1 MARFFQYLREFI
13 QIETEMDLMK
23 IRQRAIKLF
32 RSQIKTIFMK
42 KNFTLALLVILV
54 AVASC
59 SFTNKSFEN
68 DDKDKLLLDLITYV
82 LERGHYEPKDLND
95 SFSSNVFD
103 DFIDILDPTKR
114 YFVASDI
121 RDFEKYRFM
130 IDDEIRNT
138 EITFFNVVYQRLMK
152 RMGEAK
158 EIYKEVLSEPFD
170 YSIAETINIDYK
182 DQAFATN
189 KKQLKERWRKQ
200 LKYNTL
206 GIFDNKVENR
216 IAEAKQDENTGKA
229 TATLTLNSFPG
240 TIDKV
245 TLEEESREN
254 TQNTLDEFF
263 DFIDDLERKDWFVQ
277 YINTIVDEFDP
288 HTFYFAPDDKEK
300 FDIGMS
306 GKFEGIGARL
316 QKKPEGAR
324 VMEIISGGPVWREQ
338 SLEVGDEILKV
349 GQDGEEPIDIVGM
362 RLDDAIKLIKGP
374 KGTVVD
380 LTVRKV
386 DGTVEEVSITRDV
399 VQLEESFA
407 KSATVKKED
416 SKYGLIHLP
425 KFYVD
430 FEDYTERNAAT
441 DVAKEVERLK
451 QEGVE
456 GIVLDLRDNGGGSLK
471 TVVEMAGLFI
481 KDGPIVQV
489 RSSGQRKEVHEDKD
503 ERIQWDGPLVIL
515 VNELSAS
522 ASEILAAAMQDYK
535 RAVVIGSK
543 QTFGKGTVQNVI
555 PLDNI
560 VRSNEHGDLGAIKL
574 TTQKFYRI
582 NGGSTQL
589 EGVKSDIVVPDRYSY
604 IDLGERDQENPLG
617 WDKITP
623 ANYKIW
629 DGYIDFETTV
639 SNSKKRMADN
649 EYIKLIEENAKW
661 LKEQQDE
668 TIISLSY
675 DAYKKRENQAKK
687 RSDHFK
693 SLQEYDSQLTFQSLR
708 YETELFTKD
717 SILREKRDRWHKNLA
732 KDIYVDEAV
741 NVLRDL
747 QLNNIKSAER
757 KLASVKG

>member
-1 MARFFQYLREFI
+1 
-13 QIETEMDLMK
+13 
-23 IRQRAIKLF
+23 
-32 RSQIKTIFMK
+32 MK
-42 KNFTLALLVILV
+42 KNFVLGLLVILI

-68 DDKDKLLLDLITYV
+68 NDKDKLLLDLITYV
-82 LERGHYEPKDLND
+82 LERGHYEPKDIND
-95 SFSSNVFD
+95 KFSANVFE

-114 YFVASDI
+114 YFLEGDVK
-121 RDFEKYRFM
+121 DFEKYKYQ
-130 IDDEIRNT
+130 IDDQIKNT
-138 EITFFNVVYQRLMK
+138 DITFFNLVYQRLMK
-152 RMGEAK
+152 RMDEAK
-158 EIYKEVLSEPFD
+158 EIYAEVLKEPFD
-170 YSIAETINIDYK
+170 FEQEESITIDYSEVP
-182 DQAFATN
+182 FAKN
-189 KKQLKERWRKQ
+189 RRELKERWRKQ
-200 LKYNTL
+200 LKYNAL
-206 GIFDNKVENR
+206 GVFDNKVKIR
-216 IAEAKQDENTGKA
+216 KTAMGTAEGDGSVSVEVDVDGLDPAKEELKNM
-229 TATLTLNSFPG
+229 
-240 TIDKV
+240 
-245 TLEEESREN
+245 TLEEVEAAARE
-254 TQNTLDEFF
+254 TTKNTLDDFF
-263 DFIDDLERKDWFVQ
+263 DFVSDLERKDWFVQ

-288 HTFYFAPDDKEK
+288 HTYYFPPQEKER

-316 QKKPEGAR
+316 QKKPEGAKI
-324 VMEIISGGPVWREQ
+324 VEIISGGPVWQ
-338 SLEVGDEILKV
+338 AKSLEVGDEILKV
-349 GQDGEEPIDIVGM
+349 GQDGEEPINIVGM

-386 DGTVEEVSITRDV
+386 DGTVDVISITRDV
-399 VQLEESFA
+399 VELEESYA
-407 KSATVKKED
+407 KSATVEKED
-416 SKYGLIHLP
+416 RKYGLIHLP

-430 FEDYTERNAAT
+430 FDDYSERNAAT

-451 QEGVE
+451 QAGAEGL
-456 GIVLDLRDNGGGSLK
+456 ILDLRDNGGGSLK

-481 KDGPIVQV
+481 KDGPVVQV

-560 VRSNEHGDLGAIKL
+560 VRSNEHGDLGAIKI

-617 WDKITP
+617 WDRISP
-623 ANYKIW
+623 ADYNVW
-629 DGYIDFETTV
+629 DGYIDYEGTIAKSTARLAQ
-639 SNSKKRMADN
+639 NSQV
-649 EYIKLIEENAKW
+649 KLIEENAIW

-668 TIISLSY
+668 SEVSLNY
-675 DAYKKRENQAKK
+675 QAYSSRQQRNKEKSNY
-687 RSDHFK
+687 FK
-693 SLQEYDSQLTFQSLR
+693 SLSDYDSKLTFESLK
-708 YETELFTKD
+708 YEKELFTQD
-717 SILREKRDRWHKNLA
+717 PILREKRDRWHNDLA
-732 KDIYVDEAV
+732 KDVYVEEAI
-741 NVLRDL
+741 NVLQDL
-747 QLNNIKSAER
+747 KMNSLKKGET
-757 KLASVKG
+757 KLAVKG

>member
-1 MARFFQYLREFI
+1 
-13 QIETEMDLMK
+13 
-23 IRQRAIKLF
+23 
-32 RSQIKTIFMK
+32 MK
-42 KNFTLALLVILV
+42 KNFTLAFLVILV

-82 LERGHYEPKDLND
+82 LEKGHYEPKDLND

-114 YFVASDI
+114 YFLESDI

-130 IDDEIRNT
+130 IDDEIKNT
-138 EITFFNVVYQRLMK
+138 EITFFNVVYQRLKK
-152 RMGEAK
+152 RMGEAE
-158 EIYKEVLSEPFD
+158 EIYKEVLETPFD
-170 YSIAETINIDYK
+170 YNKQETINIDYK
-182 DQAFATN
+182 DQEFAAN
-189 KKQLKERWRKQ
+189 KKLLRERWRQQ

-206 GIFDNKVENR
+206 GVYDNKLSENEENLPESELE
-216 IAEAKQDENTGKA
+216 AEARET
-229 TATLTLNSFPG
+229 TESTLG
-240 TIDKV
+240 
-245 TLEEESREN
+245 
-254 TQNTLDEFF
+254 EFF
-263 DFIDDLERKDWFVQ
+263 DFINDLERKDWFVQ

-316 QKKPEGAR
+316 QKKPEGAK
-324 VMEIISGGPVWREQ
+324 VVEIISGGPVWREQ

-349 GQDGEEPIDIVGM
+349 GQEGEEPIDIVGM

-374 KGTVVD
+374 KGSIVD
-380 LTVRKV
+380 LTVRRV
-386 DGTVEEVSITRDV
+386 DGTIEEVSIIRDV
-399 VQLEESFA
+399 VMLEESYA
-407 KSATVKKED
+407 KSATVREEGH
-416 SKYGLIHLP
+416 KYGLINLP

-451 QEGVE
+451 EEGVE
-456 GIVLDLRDNGGGSLK
+456 GIILDLRDNGGGSLK
-471 TVVEMAGLFI
+471 TVVDMAGLFI

-560 VRSNEHGDLGAIKL
+560 VRSNEHGNLGAIKL

-604 IDLGERDQENPLG
+604 IDLGERDQENPLE
-617 WDKITP
+617 WDKIS
-623 ANYKIW
+623 AADYEVW
-629 DGYIDFETTV
+629 DGYIDFETTIA
-639 SNSKKRMADN
+639 NSKARMAQN
-649 EYIKLIEENAKW
+649 PYIELIEENAKW

-668 TIISLSY
+668 TTVSLNY
-675 DAYKKRENQAKK
+675 EAYKQREEESKK
-687 RSDHFK
+687 KSDQFK
-693 SLQEYDSQLTFQSLR
+693 SLREYDSKLTFESLK
-708 YETELFTKD
+708 YETELFTQD
-717 SILREKRDRWHKNLA
+717 SVLREKRNRWHKSLA
-732 KDIYVDEAV
+732 KDIYVEEAI
-741 NVLRDL
+741 NVLQDL
-747 QLNNIKSAER
+747 KLNNIKSTER
-757 KLASVKG
+757 RLASVKG

>member
-1 MARFFQYLREFI
+1 
-13 QIETEMDLMK
+13 
-23 IRQRAIKLF
+23 
-32 RSQIKTIFMK
+32 MK

-95 SFSSNVFD
+95 NFSTNVFD
-103 DFIDILDPTKR
+103 DFIDVLDPTKR
-114 YFVASDI
+114 YFLASDI
-121 RDFEKYRFM
+121 REFEKYRFQ
-130 IDDEIRNT
+130 IDDEIKNT
-138 EITFFNVVYQRLMK
+138 DITFFNIVYQRLMK
-152 RMGEAK
+152 RMDEAQD
-158 EIYKEVLSEPFD
+158 IYDEVLSQPFD
-170 YSIAETINIDYK
+170 YTIEETINIDYK
-182 DQAFATN
+182 DQEFASN

-206 GIFDNKVENR
+206 GVFDNKIDNKLTENLAAIGEGGD
-216 IAEAKQDENTGKA
+216 IASTNINLNLKNPNG
-229 TATLTLNSFPG
+229 TLKDI
-240 TIDKV
+240 TIDEIEV
-245 TLEEESREN
+245 ASREN
-254 TQNTLDEFF
+254 TKSTLDEFF

-324 VMEIISGGPVWREQ
+324 IMEIISGGPVWRDQ

-349 GQDGEEPIDIVGM
+349 GQSGEEPIDIVGM

-380 LTVRKV
+380 LTVRRA
-386 DGTVEEVSITRDV
+386 DGTIEEVSIKRDV
-399 VQLEESFA
+399 VLLEESYA
-407 KSATVKKED
+407 KSATVKSEEN
-416 SKYGLIHLP
+416 KYGLINLP

-623 ANYKIW
+623 AEYKIW

-639 SNSKKRMADN
+639 ANSKKRMEGN
-649 EYIKLIEENAKW
+649 EQIKLIEDNAKW

-668 TIISLSY
+668 TIVSLSY
-675 DAYKKRENQAKK
+675 DAYKKREEQAKK
-687 RSDHFK
+687 RSDQFK
-693 SLQEYDSQLTFQSLR
+693 SLREYDSKLTFESLK
-708 YETELFTKD
+708 YETELFTQD
-717 SILREKRDRWHKNLA
+717 SVLREKRDRWHKNLA
-732 KDIYVDEAV
+732 KDIYVEEAV

-747 QLNNIKSAER
+747 QLNNIKNSER